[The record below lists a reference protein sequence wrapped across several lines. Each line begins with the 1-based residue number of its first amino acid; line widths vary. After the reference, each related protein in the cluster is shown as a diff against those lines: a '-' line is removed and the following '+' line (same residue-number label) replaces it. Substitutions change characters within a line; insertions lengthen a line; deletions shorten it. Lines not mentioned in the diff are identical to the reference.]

1 MVVCFKSRN
10 KVAKT
15 DGYTTTCRVMQYNL
29 CDRSFKQPTNKFKF
43 NKLNQITVIIVA
55 FCKNA
60 TIKYSSESVCVS
72 EFLCFHVSVFL
83 RDNSKSIRSMNTN
96 FNTS

>member
-15 DGYTTTCRVMQYNL
+15 DRYTTTCRVIQYNL
-29 CDRSFKQPTNKFKF
+29 CDRSIKLPTDKFKF

-55 FCKNA
+55 FLQNA
-60 TIKYSSESVCVS
+60 TIEYLSESVCV
-72 EFLCFHVSVFL
+72 FPCFCVSMLPCFCVITQKVFNL
-83 RDNSKSIRSMNTN
+83 
-96 FNTS
+96 